1 MMAATRFYVSR
12 VSSICP
18 SLGGSPRSVGGSDAS
33 FFQMTDS
40 ALSLTAY
47 EILCVPFKSE
57 VFIFHSP
64 LAIPQN
70 ESHSLSMPNSLGA
83 HPPGAGN
90 PKTGEPDV
98 GLRSLI
104 PQEEPLQL

>member
-1 MMAATRFYVSR
+1 M
-12 VSSICP
+12 VSSRP
-18 SLGGSPRSVGGSDAS
+18 TLTQFPPASPGGFARSAGGSDQFLSTIA
-33 FFQMTDS
+33 S
-40 ALSLTAY
+40 ALGHRAG
-47 EILCVPFKSE
+47 EILCVPFMSE

-70 ESHSLSMPNSLGA
+70 KSHSLSMPNSLGA